1 MRSNSAACRKSDE
14 SAIKQII
21 LMFS

>member
-1 MRSNSAACRKSDE
+1 MPSNSAACRKSDE